1 MQTVNE
7 EKRAYWM
14 YIASLL
20 IVGTIGAVRRYIPL
34 SSGLLAFVRG
44 LIGGLSLLVFV
55 KLRGRRVLGGID
67 RKKLAWL
74 VLTGAALG
82 FNWML
87 LFEAYNY
94 TTVAVAT
101 LCYYFEPTILLLL
114 SPLLFKERLSGK
126 KLLCALLAILGM
138 VLVSG
143 VVEQGGLRG
152 EQLRGVLCGLGAA
165 CFYTAVVILNK
176 KIRDVD
182 PYGRTIVQLF
192 SAALVLLPYL
202 LLTEK
207 PGGIR
212 LNAGLIGLLLLV
224 GVVYTGLVYAL
235 YFGSM
240 PNLRAQTIAIL
251 SYLDPVVALLVS
263 ALLLGERLTLA
274 GMLGAVLI
282 LGAAI
287 LSEWSPGQGRGN

>member
-1 MQTVNE
+1 MQSALPDP
-7 EKRAYWM
+7 RCG
-14 YIASLL
+14 SLL
-20 IVGTIGAVRRYIPL
+20 RYGFPDPL
-34 SSGLLAFVRG
+34 IRKCPD
-44 LIGGLSLLVFV
+44 GGGCY
-55 KLRGRRVLGGID
+55 KC
-67 RKKLAWL
+67 RKGSHSDCVCKSDEN
-74 VLTGAALG
+74 TGSNKNNGEDFLCSAA
-82 FNWML
+82 
-87 LFEAYNY
+87 
-94 TTVAVAT
+94 
-101 LCYYFEPTILLLL
+101 
-114 SPLLFKERLSGK
+114 
-126 KLLCALLAILGM
+126 
-138 VLVSG
+138 
-143 VVEQGGLRG
+143 QGGLRG